1 VPPPPVDGAAVGI
14 GVADGLPV
22 ADRVADLLAPGLA
35 LALGAVAR
43 AVPVDDA
50 VGVAEAPVADEDVGT
65 GTEGEA
71 SGGATEGEGCATE
84 GEGSV
89 AEGEDV
95 VHAEIA
101 TEASMAAM
109 PQPTAVSL
117 ELSPVPAVVRTF
129 TEPPLAS
136 GRSPENAKGHKAKAH
151 SRQRRAMDCSSLEY

>member
-1 VPPPPVDGAAVGI
+1 MDGAAVGI

-22 ADRVADLLAPGLA
+22 AEGVAGLLALGLA
-35 LALGAVAR
+35 LVLGAVAR
-43 AVPVDDA
+43 AVVVDEA

-65 GTEGEA
+65 GTEGEP
-71 SGGATEGEGCATE
+71 SDGATD

-89 AEGEDV
+89 AEGEEV

-101 TEASMAAM
+101 AEARMAAM
-109 PQPTAVSL
+109 PQPAAVSL

-136 GRSPENAKGHKAKAH
+136 GRSPENAKGHKGKAH
-151 SRQRRAMDCSSLEY
+151 SRQRHAMACSSLEY

>member
-1 VPPPPVDGAAVGI
+1 M
-14 GVADGLPV
+14 ADGLPV

-35 LALGAVAR
+35 LVLGAVAR
-43 AVPVDDA
+43 AVLVDEA

-71 SGGATEGEGCATE
+71 SGSATE
-84 GEGSV
+84 GEGSD

-101 TEASMAAM
+101 AEAIMAAM

-129 TEPPLAS
+129 TEPPLVS
-136 GRSPENAKGHKAKAH
+136 GRFPENAKGHKGKAH
-151 SRQRRAMDCSSLEY
+151 SRQRHAMACSSLEY